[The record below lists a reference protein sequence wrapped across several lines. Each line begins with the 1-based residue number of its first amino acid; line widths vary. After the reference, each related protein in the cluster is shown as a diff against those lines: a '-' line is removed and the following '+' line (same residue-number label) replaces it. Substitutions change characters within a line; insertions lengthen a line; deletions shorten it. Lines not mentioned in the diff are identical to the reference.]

1 MPPTDLK
8 ARTGELTPPGKYP
21 LAASNNSAERLRSI
35 GEGVFIL
42 VYICGHKVTNKA
54 VHMKFENSLAF
65 AQELD
70 QQDPLASF
78 RSRFHFPTFHNEN
91 PVYFTG
97 NSLGL
102 QPKTAATY
110 IQEEL
115 NAWANYG
122 VEGHFLAKRPWF
134 SYHENLTNM
143 AAKVVGALPIEVV
156 ITHSLT
162 TNLHLLMVSFYRPSG
177 KRVKILCEEKAFPSD
192 QYALASQISFHGL
205 PAETLVEVGPRP
217 GEHLIREEDILQKIS
232 ELGDELALVM
242 IGGVNYYSGQYF
254 DLQKITA
261 AGHAVG
267 AVVGFDLAHAAG
279 NVNLALHNWNVDFA
293 AWCGYKYLNSSPGG
307 VSGLFVH
314 ERHAH
319 NKSLPRFAGWWGHN
333 KEVRF
338 QMEPGFDPIPGAE
351 GWQLSNAPVLG
362 MAAHLAS
369 LEIFE
374 EAGMERIAQKRD
386 QMTAFLAF
394 LIEDV
399 SVRNEEKCS
408 FEIITPTNPNQR
420 GAQLSILAK
429 GQGKQLFDR
438 LTDLGVIA
446 DWREPNVIRI
456 APAPLYNSYQD
467 CFRFAQYLERAIL

>member
-1 MPPTDLK
+1 M
-8 ARTGELTPPGKYP
+8 
-21 LAASNNSAERLRSI
+21 
-35 GEGVFIL
+35 
-42 VYICGHKVTNKA
+42 YICGHKVTNKA
-54 VHMKFENSLAF
+54 AHMKFESTLKF

-70 QQDPLASF
+70 QKDPLATF
-78 RSRFHFPTFHNEN
+78 RTRFHFPTFHHPN

-102 QPKTAATY
+102 QPVTAADY
-110 IQEEL
+110 VQEEL
-115 NAWANYG
+115 EAWSKFG

-134 SYHENLTNM
+134 SYHENLTQM
-143 AAKVVGALPIEVV
+143 AAKIVGALPIEVV
-156 ITHSLT
+156 VTHSLT
-162 TNLHLLMVSFYRPSG
+162 TNLHLLMVSFYRPVG

-192 QYALASQISFHGL
+192 QYALASQVAFHGL
-205 PAETLVEVGPRP
+205 PSETLVEVGPRP
-217 GEHLIREEDILQKIS
+217 GEHLIREEDILQRIA

-242 IGGVNYYSGQYF
+242 IGGVNYYTGQYF

-279 NVNLALHNWNVDFA
+279 NVNLALHDWNVDFA

-314 ERHAH
+314 EKHAH

-333 KEVRF
+333 KAVRF
-338 QMEPGFDPIPGAE
+338 QMEPGFDPIEGAE

-374 EAGMERIAQKRD
+374 EAGMERIGQKRD
-386 QMTAFLAF
+386 QLTAFLAY

-399 SVRNEEKCS
+399 SERNKDRCS
-408 FEIITPTNPNQR
+408 FEIITPKDPSAR

-429 GQGKQLFDR
+429 GQGRQLFDR

-456 APAPLYNSYQD
+456 APAPLYNSYED
-467 CFRFAQYLERAIL
+467 CLRFAQFLEQAIL

>member
-1 MPPTDLK
+1 M
-8 ARTGELTPPGKYP
+8 
-21 LAASNNSAERLRSI
+21 
-35 GEGVFIL
+35 
-42 VYICGHKVTNKA
+42 YICGHKVTNKA
-54 VHMKFENSLAF
+54 AHMTFENCLEF
-65 AQELD
+65 AQKLD
-70 QQDPLASF
+70 AQDPLASF
-78 RSRFHFPTFHNEN
+78 RAQFHFPTFHSPA

-115 NAWANYG
+115 TAWANYG

-134 SYHENLTNM
+134 SYHENLTQM
-143 AAKVVGALPIEVV
+143 AAKVVGAKPIEVV
-156 ITHSLT
+156 VTHSLT
-162 TNLHLLMVSFYRPSG
+162 TNLHLLMASFYRPTG

-192 QYALASQISFHGL
+192 QYALASQVAFHGL
-205 PAETLVEVGPRP
+205 PSSALVEIGPRH
-217 GEHLIREEDILQKIS
+217 GEHLIHEEDILQKII

-242 IGGVNYYSGQYF
+242 IGGVNYYTGQYF
-254 DLQKITA
+254 DLQKITE
-261 AGHAVG
+261 AGHSVG

-279 NVNLALHNWNVDFA
+279 NVNLALHDWGVDFA

-307 VSGLFVH
+307 VSGMFVH
-314 ERHAH
+314 ERHAY
-319 NKSLPRFAGWWGHN
+319 NKELPRFAGWWGHN
-333 KEVRF
+333 KEIRF

-362 MAAHLAS
+362 MAAHLAA

-374 EAGMERIAQKRD
+374 QAGMERIGQKRD
-386 QMTAFLAF
+386 LLTAYLAF

-399 SVRNEEKCS
+399 SNRNQEKCA
-408 FEIITPTNPNQR
+408 FEIITPKEPKQR

-429 GQGKQLFDR
+429 GQGRQLFDR
-438 LTDLGVIA
+438 LTSFGVIA

-456 APAPLYNSYQD
+456 APAPLYNSYED
-467 CFRFAQYLERAIL
+467 CYRFAQFLEQAIA